1 MNYNELEPIYV
12 AKHWK
17 ESGLECALATVI
29 NTWGSSP
36 RPVGSQM
43 VINLL
48 GKFSGSV
55 SGGCIETSVVSEAI
69 EVIKS
74 KKTKMLEFNVTNK
87 DAWGVGLTCGG
98 RVNIYLEPIE

>member
-98 RVNIYLEPIE
+98 RGETRF